1 MGFSFSNVCRNVLP
15 VGTYKVQISDIK
27 FKSNDKGT
35 YNMEV
40 HYVVVEGA
48 YEKRTLV
55 DTIYEKSFSFRLK
68 PFLTAIGIDLARE
81 FETAKELYEYGVRAA
96 KGKIIMAEVGVRT
109 YNGNEYNEVKT
120 WAPVASSTT
129 TIDDVMAEFGTAPNV
144 MPKAPHIDDIPEAIG
159 DSDFTPIADI
169 ADDDMPF

>member
-1 MGFSFSNVCRNVLP
+1 MAFSFSNVCRNVLP
-15 VGTYKVQISDIK
+15 AGTYKVQVSDIK

-40 HYVVVEGA
+40 HYVVVDGA
-48 YEKRTLV
+48 YEKRTII

-68 PFLTAIGIDLARE
+68 PFLTALGIDLARE
-81 FETAKELYEYGVRAA
+81 FETAKELYEYGVRSA
-96 KGKIIMAEVGVRT
+96 KGKVIMAEVGIRT

-129 TIDDVMAEFGTAPNV
+129 SIDDVMAEFGTNPNV
-144 MPKAPHIDDIPEAIG
+144 MPKTPRIDDIAEAAT
-159 DSDFTPIADI
+159 DADFSPIAEI
-169 ADDDMPF
+169 SDDDMPF

>member
-15 VGTYKVQISDIK
+15 AGTYKVQISDIK

-48 YEKRTLV
+48 YEKRTLI

-68 PFLTAIGIDLARE
+68 PFLTAVGIDLARE

-96 KGKIIMAEVGVRT
+96 KGKVIMAEVGVRV

-120 WAPVASSTT
+120 WAPVPSSTT
-129 TIDDVMAEFGTAPNV
+129 SIDDVMAEFGSTPDV
-144 MPKAPHIDDIPEAIG
+144 MPKAPRIDNLPES
-159 DSDFTPIADI
+159 SDDAMFVPIADI
-169 ADDDMPF
+169 SDDDMPF

>member
-15 VGTYKVQISDIK
+15 AGTYKVQISDIK

-40 HYVVVEGA
+40 HYVVAEGA
-48 YEKRTLV
+48 YEKRTFI
-55 DTIYEKSFSFRLK
+55 DTLYEKSFSFRLK

-129 TIDDVMAEFGTAPNV
+129 TIDDVMAEFGTSPNV
-144 MPKAPHIDDIPEAIG
+144 MPKAPHIDEIPQM
-159 DSDFTPIADI
+159 SDAEFVPIAEISDE
-169 ADDDMPF
+169 DMPF

>member
-15 VGTYKVQISDIK
+15 AGTYKVQISDIK

-40 HYVVVEGA
+40 HYVVADGA

-96 KGKIIMAEVGVRT
+96 KGKIVMAEVGVRT

-129 TIDDVMAEFGTAPNV
+129 TIDDVMAEFGTTPNV
-144 MPKAPHIDDIPEAIG
+144 MPKAPRIDNIPESD
-159 DSDFTPIADI
+159 DSEFVPIADI
-169 ADDDMPF
+169 TDDDMPF